1 MSLYKKK
8 IRQDFRTK
16 CLERDN
22 YKCVFC
28 GKIETENS
36 LLDVHHIQDRTLIA
50 NGGYTKENG
59 ITLCKDHHF
68 LAEQFHSTGIAHPGF
83 SPEDLYKKIGSSYE
97 QAVAASERL

>member
-1 MSLYKKK
+1 MSAKKK
-8 IRQDFRTK
+8 SI
-16 CLERDN
+16 RDN
-22 YKCVFC
+22 FRNAVFKRDGYKCCFC
-28 GKIETENS
+28 DIKEDLGS
-36 LLDVHHIQDRTLIA
+36 HHIQDRTLIA